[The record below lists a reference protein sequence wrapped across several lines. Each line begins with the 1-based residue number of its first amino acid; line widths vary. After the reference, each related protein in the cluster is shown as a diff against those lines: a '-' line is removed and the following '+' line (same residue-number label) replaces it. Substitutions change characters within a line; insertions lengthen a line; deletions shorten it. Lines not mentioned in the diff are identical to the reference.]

1 MIDTI
6 CGSEIGQIGVKIS
19 KLNFDTE
26 LYESNT
32 TTCCA
37 VYSLKRSTAS
47 AAAARSTGLRAGAGA
62 GEGEDW
68 AALGS
73 APTVANCQVGLACP
87 SPSPL
92 VERTRAE
99 YWLAG
104 LQRRSVIAGLITT
117 QYDGSL
123 YI

>member
-37 VYSLKRSTAS
+37 VYSLKRSTAR
-47 AAAARSTGLRAGAGA
+47 AAAARRAGLPGGRGRDSAWNVTAATEATGAATAVTGGEERVEAEAGDEDRQ
-62 GEGEDW
+62 EGETQPPL
-68 AALGS
+68 AQL
-73 APTVANCQVGLACP
+73 PVTVITGTDI
-87 SPSPL
+87 L
-92 VERTRAE
+92 V
-99 YWLAG
+99 
-104 LQRRSVIAGLITT
+104 
-117 QYDGSL
+117 
-123 YI
+123 